1 MTPKEKSLSLSYVL
15 AQLLIDNLDV
25 VLLEKS
31 DDKDQ
36 DLGQL
41 KDKLIKLRSSTKN
54 AYRILERNI
63 EGSSLYE
70 LKNDIELT
78 LDTLWS

>member
-41 KDKLIKLRSSTKN
+41 KDKLIKLRSSTRNAFRVLEKN
-54 AYRILERNI
+54 IGGELNT
-63 EGSSLYE
+63 
-70 LKNDIELT
+70 LKNDIEIT

>member
-25 VLLEKS
+25 VVLEKS

-41 KDKLIKLRSSTKN
+41 KDKLIKLRSSTRNAFRVLEKN
-54 AYRILERNI
+54 IGGELDT
-63 EGSSLYE
+63 
-70 LKNDIELT
+70 LKNDIEIT

>member
-1 MTPKEKSLSLSYVL
+1 MTPKEKSLSLSYIL
-15 AQLLIDNLDV
+15 SQLLIDNLDV

-63 EGSSLYE
+63 EGSSLDE

-78 LDTLWS
+78 LDTLWN

>member
-1 MTPKEKSLSLSYVL
+1 MTPKEKSLSLSYIL
-15 AQLLIDNLDV
+15 SQLLIDNLDV

-41 KDKLIKLRSSTKN
+41 RDKLIKLRSSTKN

-63 EGSSLYE
+63 EGSSLDE

>member
-63 EGSSLYE
+63 EGSSLDE

>member
-1 MTPKEKSLSLSYVL
+1 MTPKEKSLSLSYIL
-15 AQLLIDNLDV
+15 SQLLIDNLDV

-63 EGSSLYE
+63 EGSSLDE

>member
-25 VLLEKS
+25 VVLEKS

-41 KDKLIKLRSSTKN
+41 RDKLVKLRSSTRN
-54 AYRILERNI
+54 AFRTLERNI
-63 EGSSLYE
+63 GGELDT
-70 LKNDIELT
+70 LKNDIEIT

>member
-1 MTPKEKSLSLSYVL
+1 MTAKEKSLSLSYVL

-41 KDKLIKLRSSTKN
+41 KDKLVKLRSSTRNAFRVLEKN
-54 AYRILERNI
+54 IGGELDT
-63 EGSSLYE
+63 
-70 LKNDIELT
+70 LKNDIEIT